1 MECICERGS
10 LMDTYTNDY
19 QQIEACIVE
28 MERLI
33 RVSKIEDGSW
43 RAVMLFMRAVYSK
56 LYEIAP
62 ELN

>member
-1 MECICERGS
+1 
-10 LMDTYTNDY
+10 MDIYTNDY

-28 MERLI
+28 IERLI
-33 RVSKIEDGSW
+33 KESAFDDEKDVL

-56 LYEIAP
+56 LDEIAP

>member
-1 MECICERGS
+1 
-10 LMDTYTNDY
+10 MDTYTNDY